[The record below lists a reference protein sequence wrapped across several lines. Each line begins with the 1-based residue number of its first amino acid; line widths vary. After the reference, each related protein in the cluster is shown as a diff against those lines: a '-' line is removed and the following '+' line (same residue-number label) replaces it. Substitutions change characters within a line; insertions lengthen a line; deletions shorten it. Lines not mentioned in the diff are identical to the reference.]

1 MYLFPFLLSSTI
13 SRIWGSALALLE
25 MSACLLIS
33 ISKKII
39 SFVKETLVTIKKST
53 VKFSKNVS
61 EFYYE
66 NLLVGRSQHQV
77 EFLDIIILVDNGG
90 FI

>member
-1 MYLFPFLLSSTI
+1 MVFYFCVTS
-13 SRIWGSALALLE
+13 
-25 MSACLLIS
+25 
-33 ISKKII
+33 
-39 SFVKETLVTIKKST
+39 VTIQKSK